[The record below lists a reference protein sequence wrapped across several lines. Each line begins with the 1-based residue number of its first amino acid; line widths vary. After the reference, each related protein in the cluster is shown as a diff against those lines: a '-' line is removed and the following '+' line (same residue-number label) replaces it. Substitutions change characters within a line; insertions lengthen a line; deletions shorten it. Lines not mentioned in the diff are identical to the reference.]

1 MELQAKGLGNR
12 EGDAISRSL
21 EESKS
26 QHQDGL
32 EAANPALAIIRSKL
46 HLMPHRLISQI
57 KGVAS
62 TISYSCSNMQP

>member
-32 EAANPALAIIRSKL
+32 EAANPALATIRSKL
-46 HLMPHRLISQI
+46 HLMPHRLIS
-57 KGVAS
+57 
-62 TISYSCSNMQP
+62 